1 MPRQAGKYG
10 RQPFDRSRPHLTLER
25 YLDPRT
31 ALSRAGLP
39 PVALTAEVDRATKV
53 TSWPMYCND
62 QLGDCTIAGLG
73 HMFGAWTTYAGASGG
88 EALFEDGEI
97 QKTYSRVGGYDPSAG
112 PPGENPTD
120 QGCQMQDVLADARKN
135 GITDTAGKVHK
146 VAGFAAFGNP
156 VDEELLGQV
165 LDVFG
170 TVYTGFNVQQSI
182 EQEFSEGKPWTYHR
196 GEPYVGGHCVVLQ
209 KRNPVKQKAGYLNY
223 VTWGAM
229 TEATGSWLSH
239 TVEECWAVVTQDW
252 LTANGTSIEGL
263 ALTDLL
269 ADMEYVG

>member
-31 ALSRAGLP
+31 SLSRAGLP

-53 TSWPMYCND
+53 PSWPMFCND
-62 QLGDCTIAGLG
+62 TLGCCTIAGLG
-73 HMFGAWTTYAGASGG
+73 HMFNAWTAYAAGTELQIAD
-88 EALFEDGEI
+88 AEI
-97 QKTYSRVGGYDPSAG
+97 LRAYSAVGGYDPNAG
-112 PPGENPTD
+112 PPGDNPTD
-120 QGCQMQDVLADARKN
+120 QGCQMQDVLAYAKKHGIADA
-135 GITDTAGKVHK
+135 TGKMHK

-156 VDEELLGQV
+156 VDEMLLGQV

-170 TVYTGFNVQQSI
+170 TVYTGFNVQQAI
-182 EQEFSEGKPWTYHR
+182 EEQFSEGKPWTYHP

-209 KRNPVKQKAGYLNY
+209 KRDPVKQKAGFLNY

-229 TEATGSWLSH
+229 TEATAGWLTH

-252 LTANGTSIEGL
+252 LTANGTSIEGM
-263 ALTDLL
+263 ALTKLL
-269 ADMEYVG
+269 ADMEYV